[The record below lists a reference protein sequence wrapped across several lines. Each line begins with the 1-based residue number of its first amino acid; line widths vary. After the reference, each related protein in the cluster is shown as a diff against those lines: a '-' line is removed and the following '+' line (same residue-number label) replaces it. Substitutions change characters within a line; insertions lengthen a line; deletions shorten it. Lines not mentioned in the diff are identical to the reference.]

1 MTSASAIRVLLLVE
15 DEPADA
21 DLVEGLLQ
29 GSDIPFEV
37 LRAETRAEA
46 VRTLIER
53 DVDIILLD
61 LNLPD
66 DKGLSSLHAVRQA
79 AAETPTVVL
88 TGSEDEELALSCIDA
103 GAQDYLFKGELREA
117 SLRRSLSYAMT
128 RMREAQIRELRDTL
142 EKLGGLTSTSTVT
155 TGLTVGAVPLQ
166 TREPALFESLADQY
180 RSLLYNYLE
189 HGSFSLSKPLD
200 LMESI
205 ATSLGDASAGP
216 RDLIDLHV
224 AALNRAVAGEAEA
237 RARGLATEGRLTALE
252 MMGLLV
258 DYYRT
263 GPRRRTEA

>member
-1 MTSASAIRVLLLVE
+1 LLVE

-46 VRTLIER
+46 VRTLVER

-66 DKGLSSLHAVRQA
+66 DQGLSSLHAVRQA

-155 TGLTVGAVPLQ
+155 TGLTVAGAAPLQ
-166 TREPALFESLADQY
+166 TREPALFENLADQY

-189 HGSFSLSKPLD
+189 HGSFSVSKPLD

-205 ATSLGDASAGP
+205 VTSLGDASAGP

-263 GPRRRTEA
+263 GPRRRAEA